1 MKDSEEIKFDIDSSK
16 KSSRLKNSIL
26 EVTICAL
33 VALIL
38 AFFII
43 NFILQLTQVGGSS
56 MYPTLSN
63 EDNIVVEKFS
73 YRFSEPERFDIIV
86 FPYTE
91 DSGEVRNYIKRVI
104 GLPGENIQIKD
115 GIIYIDQ
122 VPLEESFGFETINT
136 GGWAEEPID
145 IGDNEFFVLGDNR
158 NNSKDSRHLDE
169 NGESDIGLIGKDEI
183 IGKAWFRIYPI
194 GKLGKIE

>member
-1 MKDSEEIKFDIDSSK
+1 MNEKEEIKFDIDSSK
-16 KSSRLKNSIL
+16 KISKLRNSIL
-26 EVTICAL
+26 ELSICSA

-43 NFILQLTQVGGSS
+43 TFLAQLTHVGGSS

-63 EDNIVVEKFS
+63 GDTITVEKFS
-73 YRFSEPERFDIIV
+73 YRFSDPERFDVVV
-86 FPYTE
+86 FPYEE
-91 DSGEVRNYIKRVI
+91 DTGETRNYIKRII
-104 GLPGENIQIKD
+104 GLPGETIQIKD
-115 GIIYIDQ
+115 GVIYIDE
-122 VPLEESFGFETINT
+122 VPLEEDFGFEGINT

-145 IGDNEFFVLGDNR
+145 IGYNEYFVLGDNR

-169 NGESDIGLIGKDEI
+169 NEESDIGLINKDEI

-194 GKLGKIE
+194 GKIGMIK